1 VKVLIDMN
9 LSPAWAE
16 ILRNAGFEAT
26 HWSLVGDIR
35 AADSTI
41 LSWARSNGYVLLTHD
56 LDFGAILAV
65 ARSTTPSVMQLRARD
80 VTPEHLGSL
89 VCEAFTQ
96 YASHLERGALVSLDE
111 WSRRARILPLR
122 D

>member
-1 VKVLIDMN
+1 MN

-16 ILRNAGFEAT
+16 TLRNAGFEAT
-26 HWSLVGDIR
+26 HWSVVGDIR

-41 LSWARSNGYVLLTHD
+41 LSWVRANDYVLLTHD

-65 ARSTTPSVMQLRARD
+65 ERSTTPSVMQLRARD

-89 VCEAFTQ
+89 VSEALTQ
-96 YASHLERGALVSLDE
+96 YASHLERGALVSVDE

>member
-89 VCEAFTQ
+89 VCEAFAQ